1 MLQCLAC
8 VDLGELAVV
17 PRGVRGERIVAAATG
32 WGVCV
37 AASPLALYT
46 WEHSGNMGATEP
58 LRIALPTTAR
68 ALACSREGERIYVAL
83 SSGCLLRWLRH
94 QGNDIA
100 PMPGLPLN
108 VDVVEVALG
117 EGHCLALCG
126 RSGSVWAWGSNRFGE
141 LGIGGEAIAALVAPT
156 RLACLER
163 CGHIAAGWS
172 SSAAVAAC
180 GALFTWGWGRYSQ
193 LGHGASADE
202 RAPRVVEALRGV
214 AIARVACGA
223 WHTAAVSKDGAAYAW
238 GWNRHGQLGARTA
251 GDGAGGATSGVVLR
265 SVPGL
270 VRALDDAALDAVH
283 CGARHTI
290 WIDSLNCKA
299 WACGFMGGAGE
310 KGTELGAVCA
320 LAIPP
325 TLKRGSLACA
335 SGSSA
340 WHALLLGETAKGVGK
355 K

>member
-1 MLQCLAC
+1 MFC
-8 VDLGELAVV
+8 VDGLAVV
-17 PRGVRGERIVAAATG
+17 PRGVRDGERVVAAATG

-46 WEHSGNMGATEP
+46 WKHRGNVGVNDPVRT
-58 LRIALPTTAR
+58 ALPATAS
-68 ALACSREGERIYVAL
+68 ALACSREGERIFVAL
-83 SSGCLLRWLRH
+83 SSGRLLRWLRR
-94 QGNDIA
+94 QGAAIA
-100 PMPGLPLN
+100 PMPGLPLD

-117 EGHCLALCG
+117 EEHCLALCG
-126 RSGSVWAWGSNRFGE
+126 SSGAVWAWGSNRFGE
-141 LGIGGEAIAALVAPT
+141 LGIGGDAIAALVVPT
-156 RLACLER
+156 RLAHLER
-163 CGHIAAGWS
+163 CEHIAAGWS
-172 SSAAVAAC
+172 SSAAVAAS

-223 WHTAAVSKDGAAYAW
+223 WHTAAVSKDSVAYAW

-251 GDGAGGATSGVVLR
+251 GDGASGSAGGAASGVALR
-265 SVPGL
+265 SVPRL
-270 VRALDDAALDAVH
+270 VRALNDAMPDAVH

-299 WACGFMGGAGE
+299 WACGFMGGAAV
-310 KGTELGAVCA
+310 KGAELGAVCA
-320 LAIPP
+320 LMIPP
-325 TLKRGSLACA
+325 TFKRGSLACA

-340 WHALLLGETAKGVGK
+340 WHALLLGEAAEGVDDE
-355 K
+355 